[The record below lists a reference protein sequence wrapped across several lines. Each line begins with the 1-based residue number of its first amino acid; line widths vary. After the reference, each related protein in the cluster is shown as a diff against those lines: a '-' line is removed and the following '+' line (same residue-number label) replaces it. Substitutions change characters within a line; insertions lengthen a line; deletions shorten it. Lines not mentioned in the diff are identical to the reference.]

1 MYGQTFLCISL
12 DIVTANK
19 IAEQMTTHQQPQCYL
34 PRSASLAQGDALLA
48 LTRPLPANPQPDA
61 NVLNCQSKGGMPFMV
76 LAKNREWGQ
85 DFWNGFVGPKL
96 GSDMDDETWIR
107 GPIPPV
113 ADTDGIHK
121 TFDIKFINL
130 GPLGAHWAWPETH
143 DHAKWGIT
151 TDSDWVCVGDMNRM
165 ISQRQRG
172 GGTIAFQNRT
182 LWQALSKTDLI
193 LAPPGHTR
201 EEALQLIKGTHVD
214 PNAPP
219 QDQAAAKKTQG
230 AKAKRSKTG

>member
-1 MYGQTFLCISL
+1 
-12 DIVTANK
+12 
-19 IAEQMTTHQQPQCYL
+19 
-34 PRSASLAQGDALLA
+34 
-48 LTRPLPANPQPDA
+48 
-61 NVLNCQSKGGMPFMV
+61 MPFKV
-76 LAKNREWGQ
+76 LAKNRQWGK
-85 DFWNGFVGPKL
+85 DFWNGFVGPTL
-96 GSDMDDETWIR
+96 GADMDDETWIR

-151 TDSDWVCVGDMNRM
+151 VGSDWICVGDINRM
-165 ISQRQRG
+165 ISQRKRG
-172 GGTIAFQNRT
+172 GGTVAFQNST

-201 EEALQLIKGTHVD
+201 SEALQLIKSTHVD
-214 PNAPP
+214 PNAAPP
-219 QDQAAAKKTQG
+219 AKPVAKSRST
-230 AKAKRSKTG
+230 AKAQRP